1 MMFRLRQSYNPALTI
16 CFTMAMKSPITFQA
30 TVMAVASAHL
40 SALRGFHREKAEPR
54 SINHKIK
61 ALHMMNDGVRTISA
75 DTCVD
80 IVFGILSIANA
91 EVS

>member
-1 MMFRLRQSYNPALTI
+1 MFRLRQSYNPALTI

-80 IVFGILSIANA
+80 IVFGILSIVNA